1 MGMPGQDQFVFV
13 QNGEPGGLYC
23 ADESDG
29 ESLRVCEQ
37 IGESL
42 LSYKVNGT
50 EVAAGSGRE
59 FDVEP
64 RPEGVDLPPPQ
75 GVKFSDGSAADG
87 QRRREDA
94 TGCSGTPPIRSTRGA
109 QATSRTARPRSAA
122 S

>member
-1 MGMPGQDQFVFV
+1 MGVPGQDQFVFV

-50 EVAAGSGRE
+50 EVRAGSGRE
-59 FDVEP
+59 
-64 RPEGVDLPPPQ
+64 L
-75 GVKFSDGSAADG
+75 
-87 QRRREDA
+87 RRRA
-94 TGCSGTPPIRSTRGA
+94 PT
-109 QATSRTARPRSAA
+109 
-122 S
+122 